1 MSTTLQSSAKIEEP
15 KECSELQETESEAK
29 TKESENRTSEDS
41 EYETIDTKRYEVQ
54 KRTDNLVN
62 TSDVTEQ
69 SVRIRQKIGKL

>member
-1 MSTTLQSSAKIEEP
+1 MLSSAASSYYKG
-15 KECSELQETESEAK
+15 
-29 TKESENRTSEDS
+29 SENGTSEDS

-54 KRTDNLVN
+54 KWTDDLVS